1 MDNKQIPLYEVT
13 AYTNLRQLM
22 EDRAVKL
29 PDKPVFSYMDYRK
42 EKKYDISSS
51 QFLNEMQQYGTWLF
65 AQGYRKTKIAIL
77 GENSY
82 QWLLSFLSVIGG
94 NNIAVPLDKE
104 LSPKAIMEL
113 LTDSES
119 RVLIYSDAYIDVIQE
134 IQKEMN
140 IDFINMN
147 SIPGIL
153 NQGMEMITEGNRDY
167 IDHEVDEDNVSI
179 IVYTSGTTGKS
190 KGVMLSHKN
199 IAIDCSS
206 AAKNCDFSG
215 DSLLLLPLHHTYG
228 MVAGVFL
235 TIIYGGTVYI
245 NLSLRY
251 LKEDLKLSKSRVLF
265 LVPLL
270 VETLYKNI
278 WKEAEESDKAEGLRA
293 MIEKNRAEGITDP
306 LIKRKMFAPVLEALG
321 GKTEL
326 VISGGALLNPKY
338 IEGFRDFGIE
348 LLNGYGISECSPIIA
363 VNRDVFHK
371 DGSIGYVVD
380 ACEVRID
387 QPDENGEG
395 EICARGDIVMQG
407 YYKREDLT
415 KEAIVDG
422 WFHTGDIGHLD
433 EDNFLYITGRKKNLI
448 ILNNGENV
456 SPEELENELQN
467 ILLIKEVIV
476 YAEDGMICAEVFP
489 DQDYIERYD
498 ISDPQKQIRSEV
510 ADRNRSLPIYKQIKK
525 VIFRDSAF
533 DKTTTKKIIRHHM

>member
-42 EKKYDISSS
+42 EKKYNISSS

>member
-42 EKKYDISSS
+42 EKKYNISSS

-278 WKEAEESDKAEGLRA
+278 WKEAEDSGKAEGLRA

-433 EDNFLYITGRKKNLI
+433 EDHFLYITGRKKNLI

-476 YAEDGMICAEVFP
+476 YAEDGMICAEVFQ

>member
-22 EDRAVKL
+22 EDRAVNL

-42 EKKYDISSS
+42 EKKYNISSS

-278 WKEAEESDKAEGLRA
+278 WKEAEDSGKAEGLRA

-433 EDNFLYITGRKKNLI
+433 EDHFLYITGRKKNLI

>member
-1 MDNKQIPLYEVT
+1 M
-13 AYTNLRQLM
+13 
-22 EDRAVKL
+22 
-29 PDKPVFSYMDYRK
+29 
-42 EKKYDISSS
+42 
-51 QFLNEMQQYGTWLF
+51 
-65 AQGYRKTKIAIL
+65 
-77 GENSY
+77 
-82 QWLLSFLSVIGG
+82 
-94 NNIAVPLDKE
+94 
-104 LSPKAIMEL
+104 
-113 LTDSES
+113 
-119 RVLIYSDAYIDVIQE
+119 
-134 IQKEMN
+134 
-140 IDFINMN
+140 
-147 SIPGIL
+147 
-153 NQGMEMITEGNRDY
+153 
-167 IDHEVDEDNVSI
+167 
-179 IVYTSGTTGKS
+179 
-190 KGVMLSHKN
+190 
-199 IAIDCSS
+199 
-206 AAKNCDFSG
+206 
-215 DSLLLLPLHHTYG
+215 
-228 MVAGVFL
+228 
-235 TIIYGGTVYI
+235 
-245 NLSLRY
+245 
-251 LKEDLKLSKSRVLF
+251 SKSRVLF

-278 WKEAEESDKAEGLRA
+278 WKEAEESGKAEGLRA

-326 VISGGALLNPKY
+326 VISGGAPLNPKY

-387 QPDENGEG
+387 QPDEHGEG

-415 KEAIVDG
+415 NEAIVDG

-448 ILNNGENV
+448 ILDNGENV

-467 ILLIKEVIV
+467 ISLIKEVIV

-510 ADRNRSLPIYKQIKK
+510 VDRNRSLPVYKQIKK

>member
-42 EKKYDISSS
+42 EKKYNISSS

-278 WKEAEESDKAEGLRA
+278 WKEAEDSGKAEGLRA

-326 VISGGALLNPKY
+326 VISGGAPLNPKY

-510 ADRNRSLPIYKQIKK
+510 ADRNRSQPIYKQIKK